1 MNRYD
6 ELIERWGGAI
16 MGAVLV
22 SLPLAGWV
30 YRGSLSWMDSI
41 VALIGIAALVL
52 AVEDFVRRRQLARA
66 LQAPRSG
73 GRHTVC
79 PRSGEPLTEE
89 L

>member
-6 ELIERWGGAI
+6 KLIERWGAPI
-16 MGAVLV
+16 MGTVLV

-41 VALIGIAALVL
+41 VALIGVAALVL

-66 LQAPRSG
+66 LQTPRSG
-73 GRHTVC
+73 GRHTGC
-79 PRSGEPLTEE
+79 PRPGSR
-89 L
+89 